1 MKNLKIIDS
10 IIQIGLILY
19 LVIETNYIRNV
30 IFFICIFLGLYQI
43 FSQFICYNWYKK
55 TKPRKIYNILLLTY
69 VSGAFIMN
77 LLLELY
83 QAHFPFLIKNFEF
96 IFLSCTIPIITFYL
110 YISFTETYK
119 EIVK

>member
-1 MKNLKIIDS
+1 MKTLKVIDS
-10 IIQIGLILY
+10 IIQIGLVLY
-19 LVIETNYIRNV
+19 LLIETNYIRNA

-43 FSQFICYNWYKK
+43 FSQFIFYNWYKK
-55 TKPRKIYNILLLTY
+55 TKPRKKYNILLLTY
-69 VSGAFIMN
+69 GLGAFIMN
-77 LLLELY
+77 LLLDLY

>member
-43 FSQFICYNWYKK
+43 FSQFIFYNWYKK

-69 VSGAFIMN
+69 GLGAFIMN